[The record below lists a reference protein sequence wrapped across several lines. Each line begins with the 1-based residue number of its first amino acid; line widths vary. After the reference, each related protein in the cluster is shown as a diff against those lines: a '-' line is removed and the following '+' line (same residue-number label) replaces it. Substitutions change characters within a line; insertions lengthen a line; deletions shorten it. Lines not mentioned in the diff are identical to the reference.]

1 VNPPLVTENAGIFR
15 FRWEDE
21 AIDARVEKIHQT
33 RDTTFAEWRI
43 VSTFMGGST
52 LIFHNNV
59 NMLSAQ
65 VKSSTIKVCRERS
78 SEVDWV
84 QIVETICEAVLERT
98 RQGEP
103 ARVLADVVI
112 PEGMDWRLYPFLTEG
127 ETTVLFAYGGC
138 VAGETLLQGPD
149 GEERF
154 DVLAARGLPT
164 AIWVIGAK
172 GIETITVDAPYLK
185 GVARLFRVILTNG
198 SQITVTAEHRFL
210 TERGWIRACDARIG
224 EGIAASSRASL
235 AISDGE
241 GSPDPQ
247 RKDCADA
254 PVVSPP
260 NGAHWSRT
268 EQDSQGHYS
277 RDSRLS
283 DVPLPWALGSGQ
295 VSFPSRAG
303 APSRSLSSLH
313 EDAPKSLHT
322 RNQQPS
328 LSGRPSKSSCAQG
341 GPLLA
346 GGGCCE
352 PSSNAEEQIS
362 SPQQQQ
368 QSPPCC
374 AAQPSPKLSE
384 ADVQTLSSAAYQSAF
399 GTSRGL
405 CYFSSISSITE
416 IGADYYYDISVP
428 GYENYLAN
436 GMWHHNSLKS
446 YLSCMCAIRV
456 ALGIDAEPGNVL
468 VLDWESNEINWRRR
482 LSMVSQGMG
491 VAEPTNVWHRYC
503 AQPLTNEIEAIQ
515 RIGMDNEIDFYIL
528 DSAAY
533 ACGGEPEK
541 ADPTMEFF
549 RAIRALHRTALVI
562 AHQRDDDKSTRP
574 FGSVYWRDSPRST
587 IQVRKDEE
595 HIVSHNGVVDVEI
608 ALYNRKVNNGRPF
621 KPFGYRV
628 SFFQHTEDHYTPGD
642 WVEFTR
648 ADVST
653 NPQIASGFS
662 VADRISGILR
672 HGRIR
677 VSTIATE
684 LDIPENVIRATLSRM
699 QKQKLVEKLGD
710 DWGLAAGTFGYPEYS
725 ET

>member
-1 VNPPLVTENAGIFR
+1 MNPPLVTENAGIFR

-43 VSTFMGGST
+43 VSTFMGGSS

-127 ETTVLFAYGGC
+127 ETTVLFAYGG
-138 VAGETLLQGPD
+138 
-149 GEERF
+149 
-154 DVLAARGLPT
+154 
-164 AIWVIGAK
+164 
-172 GIETITVDAPYLK
+172 
-185 GVARLFRVILTNG
+185 
-198 SQITVTAEHRFL
+198 
-210 TERGWIRACDARIG
+210 
-224 EGIAASSRASL
+224 
-235 AISDGE
+235 
-241 GSPDPQ
+241 
-247 RKDCADA
+247 
-254 PVVSPP
+254 
-260 NGAHWSRT
+260 
-268 EQDSQGHYS
+268 
-277 RDSRLS
+277 
-283 DVPLPWALGSGQ
+283 
-295 VSFPSRAG
+295 
-303 APSRSLSSLH
+303 
-313 EDAPKSLHT
+313 
-322 RNQQPS
+322 
-328 LSGRPSKSSCAQG
+328 
-341 GPLLA
+341 
-346 GGGCCE
+346 
-352 PSSNAEEQIS
+352 
-362 SPQQQQ
+362 
-368 QSPPCC
+368 
-374 AAQPSPKLSE
+374 
-384 ADVQTLSSAAYQSAF
+384 
-399 GTSRGL
+399 
-405 CYFSSISSITE
+405 
-416 IGADYYYDISVP
+416 
-428 GYENYLAN
+428 
-436 GMWHHNSLKS
+436 SLKS
-446 YLSCMCAIRV
+446 YLSCMCAVRV

-482 LSMVSQGMG
+482 LSMVAQGMG
-491 VAEPTNVWHRYC
+491 VAEPANVWHRYC
-503 AQPLTNEIEAIQ
+503 AQPLANEIEAIQ

-595 HIVSHNGVVDVEI
+595 HVVSHDGVVDVEI